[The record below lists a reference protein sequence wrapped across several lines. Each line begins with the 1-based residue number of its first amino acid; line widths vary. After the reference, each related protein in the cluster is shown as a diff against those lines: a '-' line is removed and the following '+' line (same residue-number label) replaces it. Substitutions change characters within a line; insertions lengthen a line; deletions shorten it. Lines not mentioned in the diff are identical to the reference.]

1 MPFFQ
6 LVEGLNTTTEIITV
20 VIIGL
25 YAAIAAAGGI
35 GGGTVYNSALI
46 SFGVDVH
53 RSTPLTKSVIF
64 AGAFVL
70 FWFNLFERS
79 TVDKKKP
86 AIMWDL
92 VFFIEN
98 SVIMGAII
106 GAIINVVLPTWF
118 LLVSEFVFFTYTG
131 ISMTIKGV
139 KGIKKDRAKFG
150 SRKDVSFDEIIK
162 AEKIGPDSEEGEG
175 KALLKEPETETQQ
188 TTETKEEA
196 EPKQSAC
203 SHFKYISLTRFLNF
217 FIALALSSTFTI
229 LRAFVPNCS
238 TEYWVFFAMNFVIGF
253 IAVAIN
259 IYSMHRSFKRQ
270 RGDLLVGS
278 QSDAFDT
285 PKAMTKFTGVGLLAG
300 IVASALGIGG
310 GLIKTPLMLSMGIP
324 PYVTRAASSTMIVF
338 TAFTSMLQ
346 YLVMGQVVFS
356 EVWVYMLV
364 AAVMFPLGYFLSEP
378 VIRVVRST
386 SVIQLAISLGLV
398 ISDVFVSIQA
408 VDSIIDMVNTGVVPG
423 FNSICG
429 SE

>member
-6 LVEGLNTTTEIITV
+6 LVEGLNTTTEVITV
-20 VIIGL
+20 IIIGL

-98 SVIMGAII
+98 SVIMGAIL

-131 ISMTIKGV
+131 ISMTIKGI

-150 SRKDVSFDEIIK
+150 GRKDVSFDEIIK
-162 AEKIGPDSEEGEG
+162 AEKVGSDAPDTEHET
-175 KALLKEPETETQQ
+175 LLKKEPETAETQ
-188 TTETKEEA
+188 EEN
-196 EPKQSAC
+196 EPKQTAC
-203 SHFKYISLTRFLNF
+203 SHFKYINLVRFLNF
-217 FIALALSSTFTI
+217 FIALAISSTFTL

-238 TEYWVFFAMNFVIGF
+238 TEYWVFFAMNFVVGF
-253 IAVAIN
+253 IAVTIN
-259 IYSMHRSFKRQ
+259 IYSMHKSFKLH

-285 PKAMTKFTGVGLLAG
+285 PKAMAKFTGVGLLAG

-364 AAVMFPLGYFLSEP
+364 AAVMFPLGYFLSAP

-386 SVIQLAISLGLV
+386 SVIQLAISLGLI

-429 SE
+429 NE